1 MGYRVTSIDVAV
13 FPRSHWLAF
22 PPGPGEADPSRGRLC
37 RIPIRSEAR
46 RGVEALMTH
55 TFQFDPNT
63 ILGVPSGA
71 SLSEIREAYHQK
83 SLKHHPDRGGDEWA
97 FRMVARS
104 YEILSTARVV
114 NRVNPP
120 PTTERRA
127 TPRPETPPTARPSW
141 TSRFRPGGGATTSA
155 TAEATDAR
163 SAPSPPPPNG
173 GAQAPFNP
181 GESKGSTGPKRDT
194 TDLSGWGKAA
204 QTHESKTPEE
214 LARIVAAELLILRFE
229 LECSLDLFAR
239 NPEDRNLS
247 CTLHL
252 TWPLDELVERAEP
265 IPDSARTLKALEDAF
280 KTKAVRKLALTK
292 RSQTEGGRFVGWL
305 TYPTAVMASEA
316 LEAFR
321 EAIKSHG
328 MTVEKQVREMAL
340 PRQW

>member
-1 MGYRVTSIDVAV
+1 
-13 FPRSHWLAF
+13 
-22 PPGPGEADPSRGRLC
+22 
-37 RIPIRSEAR
+37 
-46 RGVEALMTH
+46 MTH

-71 SLSEIREAYHQK
+71 SLREIRDAYHQK

-97 FRMVARS
+97 FRMVARA

-127 TPRPETPPTARPSW
+127 TPRPESPPTARPSW
-141 TSRFRPGGGATTSA
+141 TSRFRPGGGTSA
-155 TAEATDAR
+155 TAEATTAEATTTR
-163 SAPSPPPPNG
+163 SAPGSPPPPNG
-173 GAQAPFNP
+173 AQAPFSP
-181 GESKGSTGPKRDT
+181 GDAKASTGPGRDS

-204 QTHESKTPEE
+204 QTHESKTAAE
-214 LARIVAAELLILRFE
+214 LSRIVAAELLILRFE

-265 IPDSARTLKALEDAF
+265 IPDTARTLKALEEAF

-321 EAIKSHG
+321 EALMPHE